1 MKIQSIYSKSF
12 YSDRLSDTKYQEIYA
27 FAVYLNKIKNE
38 ISQEI
43 NSNLLFYL
51 DMSKYEFVTFMREKY
66 KGKLPSNV
74 DAKLF
79 EDVYVAYQ
87 NKFDGINRKIKLEQI
102 YDFQINLYKK
112 STKDHKKGDFKGISK
127 KTKNTELSATLTYLA
142 RYGNENVIPY
152 LLEKFV
158 KEENPSKEKFYAT
171 ILDHIYK
178 YGLGRLMELALSRR
192 ERIIKRYSKYPINF
206 TSLTFRGRSRLTSD
220 IVSYNENF
228 NSCIKA
234 FVNISWNVNNRKK
247 LTIPV
252 KYSKDFHKDMK
263 RYTNGTNTSYI
274 LCLEENNQVRIIL
287 TYEDEREYTEVNDK
301 DEVIGIDVNSKHNLF
316 QCSNGDT
323 IDYDRKLVETLS
335 KELLKIDECK
345 KRNKE
350 YNIGKRRNH
359 KIKHLERE
367 LHSKIR
373 EEIAEL
379 CKTFNSKGI
388 KHIAF
393 ENLTGFENK
402 CFCKDE
408 NDLNYN
414 RRIKLL
420 KLSSLKDEF
429 EHIAR
434 KYDISISLVHSCY
447 TSQTCPICGCIDS
460 ENRKSQEEFECI
472 ECGYKQNADI
482 NASENIKQRLVS
494 TVLRNELLK
503 KNKLGNGTYEP
514 KKLKRE
520 KVKEVL
526 LSYRYN
532 LIKDKETNYF

>member
-1 MKIQSIYSKSF
+1 MKIQSRYSKSF

-38 ISQEI
+38 ISKEV

-51 DMSKYEFVTFMREKY
+51 DMSKFEFQKY
-66 KGKLPSNV
+66 LLQEIKNKVHSNFV
-74 DAKLF
+74 KQLLD
-79 EDVYVAYQ
+79 DIYIAYQ
-87 NKFDGINRKIKLEQI
+87 NKFDGINRKLKFEQI
-102 YDFQINLYKK
+102 CDYQILLYKRK
-112 STKDHKKGDFKGISK
+112 TKNHKIGDFKGISK
-127 KTKNTELSATLTYLA
+127 KTKTTELSATLTYLA
-142 RYGNENVIPY
+142 RYGNENIIPY

-158 KEENPSKEKFYAT
+158 KETDEKKEKFYAT

-178 YGLGRLMELALSRR
+178 YGFGRLMKLALSRR
-192 ERIIKRYSKYPINF
+192 ERVIKHYSKYPINF

-234 FVNISWNVNNRKK
+234 FINVSWSINNRKK

-252 KYSKDFHKDMK
+252 KYSKDFYKDMK
-263 RYTNGTNTSYI
+263 RYTNSTDTSYT
-274 LCLEENNQVRIIL
+274 LCLEENNQIRMIL
-287 TYEDEREYTEVNDK
+287 SYADNREMPENKSNFV
-301 DEVIGIDVNSKHNLF
+301 GIDINSKHNLF
-316 QCSNGDT
+316 QCNNGDT

-345 KRNKE
+345 KRNKDYE
-350 YNIGKRRNH
+350 VGKRRSH
-359 KIKHLERE
+359 KIKHLEKE

-373 EEIAEL
+373 EEIVKL
-379 CKTFNSKGI
+379 CKRFNSQGI
-388 KHIAF
+388 DHAIF
-393 ENLTGFENK
+393 ENLTGFEEK

-434 KYDISISLVHSCY
+434 KYGIAVSLVHSCY
-447 TSQTCPICGCIDS
+447 TSQTCPKCGCIDS

-472 ECGYKQNADI
+472 ECGYIANADI
-482 NASENIKQRLVS
+482 NASENIKERVVS

-503 KNKLGNGTYEP
+503 NSKLDNGTFEP
-514 KKLKRE
+514 KNLKKE

-526 LSYRYN
+526 LSFRYN
-532 LIKDKETNYF
+532 LEKDKEINPST

>member
-12 YSDRLSDTKYQEIYA
+12 YSDRLSDTKHQEIYA

-38 ISQEI
+38 ISQEV

-51 DMSKYEFVTFMREKY
+51 DMSKFDFQKY
-66 KGKLPSNV
+66 LLPEIKDKVVSNFTIQLLH
-74 DAKLF
+74 DI
-79 EDVYVAYQ
+79 YTAYQ
-87 NKFDGINRKIKLEQI
+87 NKFDGINRKIKFEQI
-102 YDFQINLYKK
+102 YDYQINLYKK
-112 STKDHKKGDFKGISK
+112 KTKEHKAGDFKGISK
-127 KTKNTELSATLTYLA
+127 KTKKTELSATLTYLA
-142 RYGNENVIPY
+142 RYGNENVISY

-158 KEENPSKEKFYAT
+158 KETDEKKERFYAT

-192 ERIIKRYSKYPINF
+192 ERVIKRYSEYPINF
-206 TSLTFRGRSRLTSD
+206 TSLTFRGRSRLVSD

-234 FVNISWNVNNRKK
+234 FINISWNVNDRKK

-263 RYTNGTNTSYI
+263 RYTNGTDTSYT

-287 TYEDEREYTEVNDK
+287 SYEGEREIPENKNNYV
-301 DEVIGIDVNSKHNLF
+301 GIDVNSKHNLF
-316 QCSNGDT
+316 QCSNGDI
-323 IDYDRKLVETLS
+323 IDYDRKLVEVLS

-350 YNIGKRRNH
+350 YTIGKRRSH

-379 CKTFNSKGI
+379 CKRFNVQNI
-388 KHIAF
+388 NHAIF

-434 KYDISISLVHSCY
+434 KYGITVSLVHSCY
-447 TSQTCPICGCIDS
+447 TSQTCPKCGNVDS

-482 NASENIKQRLVS
+482 NASENIKERVVS

-503 KNKLGNGTYEP
+503 KSKLGNGTSEP

-520 KVKEVL
+520 NVKEVL
-526 LSYRYN
+526 LSFRYN
-532 LIKDKETNYF
+532 FEKDKEISFST